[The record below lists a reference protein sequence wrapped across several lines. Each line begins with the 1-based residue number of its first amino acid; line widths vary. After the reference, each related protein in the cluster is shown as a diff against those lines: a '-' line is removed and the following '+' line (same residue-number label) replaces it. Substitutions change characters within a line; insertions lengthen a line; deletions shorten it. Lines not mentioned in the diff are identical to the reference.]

1 VGRYPIEEF
10 LWGLAAGGV
19 AMLLAVGV
27 AALAGRLRSRGGSL
41 LATGLPMAAAALV
54 AISPSHTPTPGVL
67 VGLVGLTAVVTVATL
82 ERAGTAR
89 LPMIVLVAPVFA
101 WLLAID
107 ASSVA
112 WVRAVVVAGATIGSF
127 AVART
132 DLEWGATGVTPV
144 LYAISAAGIF
154 AAVPNTR
161 EAAAL
166 LGASVPGA
174 ACGWPLYRARL
185 GGAGGACATALLVWV
200 AAVGALGREPSV
212 VGAIACLGLLA
223 ALPAGPW
230 LAGLGIGSA
239 IRRRRVAHGPAPVL
253 VIQTVVVAVAS
264 RVAGISSE
272 LRVAIPVAAAALA
285 GALVASVWL
294 QPANL
299 SSRSLRT

>member
-10 LWGLAAGGV
+10 LWGLAAGVV

-27 AALAGRLRSRGGSL
+27 AALAGRLRSRGAPQ
-41 LATGLPMAAAALV
+41 LATGLPMVAAALV
-54 AISPSHTPTPGVL
+54 AIRPSHTPTLGVL
-67 VGLVGLTAVVTVATL
+67 VGLVGVIAVVIVATRT
-82 ERAGTAR
+82 RADTAR
-89 LPMIVLVAPVFA
+89 PLMILLVAPVFA

-112 WVRAVVVAGATIGSF
+112 WVRAAVVAGATIGSL

-132 DLEWGATGVTPV
+132 DVEWGATGVTPA
-144 LYAISAAGIF
+144 LYAISAAGVF

-166 LGASVPGA
+166 LGASMPGA

-185 GGAGGACATALLVWV
+185 GGAGGAGATALLVWV

-230 LAGLGIGSA
+230 LAERWIGPT
-239 IRRRRVAHGPAPVL
+239 IRRLRVADAPAPML
-253 VIQTVVVAVAS
+253 VIQTVVVALAS

-285 GALVASVWL
+285 GALFASVWL

-299 SSRSLRT
+299 PSRPLRT

>member
-1 VGRYPIEEF
+1 MDRYPIEEF
-10 LWGLAAGGV
+10 LWGLAAGVV

-27 AALAGRLRSRGGSL
+27 TALAGRLRSRGGAL
-41 LATGLPMAAAALV
+41 LATGLPMVAAALV
-54 AISPSHTPTPGVL
+54 AIEPSHTPTLGVL
-67 VGLVGLTAVVTVATL
+67 VGLLGVTAVVVAARRK
-82 ERAGTAR
+82 RAGTAR
-89 LPMIVLVAPVFA
+89 LLMILLVAPVFA

-112 WVRAVVVAGATIGSF
+112 WVRAVVVAGATIGSL

-144 LYAISAAGIF
+144 LYAISAAGVF

-174 ACGWPLYRARL
+174 ACGWPLHRARL

-223 ALPAGPW
+223 ALPAGRW
-230 LAGLGIGSA
+230 LAGRWTGPT
-239 IRRRRVAHGPAPVL
+239 IRRCRVADGPAPLL

-285 GALVASVWL
+285 GALVASVCL
-294 QPANL
+294 QPVNL
-299 SSRSLRT
+299 PSRPLRT

>member
-10 LWGLAAGGV
+10 LWGLAAGAV
-19 AMLLAVGV
+19 AMLLAAGV
-27 AALAGRLRSRGGSL
+27 AALASHLDFRGGL
-41 LATGLPMAAAALV
+41 QLATGLPTAAAALV
-54 AISPSHTPTPGVL
+54 AIRPSHTPTMGVL
-67 VGLVGLTAVVTVATL
+67 VGLVGVTAVVIAATL
-82 ERAGTAR
+82 KRATTAR
-89 LPMIVLVAPVFA
+89 LLMVLLVAPVFA

-112 WVRAVVVAGATIGSF
+112 WVRAVVVAGATIGSL

-144 LYAISAAGIF
+144 LYAISAAGVF

-174 ACGWPLYRARL
+174 TCGWPLYRARL
-185 GGAGGACATALLVWV
+185 GGVGGACATALLVWV
-200 AAVGALGREPSV
+200 AAVGALGRETSV

-230 LAGLGIGSA
+230 LAGRWIGPT
-239 IRRRRVAHGPAPVL
+239 IRRCRVAHGPAPML
-253 VIQTVVVAVAS
+253 VIQTAVVAVAS

-285 GALVASVWL
+285 GALIASVWL
-294 QPANL
+294 QPVDL
-299 SSRSLRT
+299 SAGRLAR

>member
-10 LWGLAAGGV
+10 LWGLAAGVV
-19 AMLLAVGV
+19 AMLLTVGV
-27 AALAGRLRSRGGSL
+27 AALAGRLRSRGGPQ
-41 LATGLPMAAAALV
+41 LATGLPMVAAALV
-54 AISPSHTPTPGVL
+54 AIRPSHTPTLGVL
-67 VGLVGLTAVVTVATL
+67 VGLVGVTAVAIAATRK
-82 ERAGTAR
+82 RAGTAR
-89 LPMIVLVAPVFA
+89 LLMILVVAPVFA

-112 WVRAVVVAGATIGSF
+112 WVRAVVVAGATIGSL

-132 DLEWGATGVTPV
+132 DQEWGATGVTPV
-144 LYAISAAGIF
+144 LYAVSAAGVF

-185 GGAGGACATALLVWV
+185 GGAGGACAAALLVWV
-200 AAVGALGREPSV
+200 AAVGALGRETSV
-212 VGAIACLGLLA
+212 VGAIACFGLLA

-230 LAGLGIGSA
+230 LAGRWIGPT
-239 IRRRRVAHGPAPVL
+239 IRCCRVARGPAPML
-253 VIQTVVVAVAS
+253 VIQTAVVAVAS

-285 GALVASVWL
+285 GALIASVWL
-294 QPANL
+294 QPVDL
-299 SSRSLRT
+299 SAGRLAR